1 MAKRGA
7 FQRTVLSQWEV
18 TKAALVGQ
26 RTVSQLLNQ
35 HTSYEREFVLKGRGK
50 ARRLVVKRN
59 KDGSVVRTPHYGA
72 RYVALPGTVN
82 QRELASILESSRGN

>member
-1 MAKRGA
+1 MPKRSA
-7 FQRTVLSQWEV
+7 YQRTVLSSWEV

-35 HTSYEREFVLKGRGK
+35 HTTYEREFVLKGRGK
-50 ARRLVVKRN
+50 ARRPVVKRN

-82 QRELASILESSRGN
+82 ARELEAILKENRNA